1 MAQSRIV
8 CKPEI
13 LTEPL
18 NVDFFQAS
26 NLPFMLKNVVSE
38 SEERSSPEMIT
49 NDKTLQI
56 SYSEE
61 IQGRYYKKG
70 FCRETV

>member
-1 MAQSRIV
+1 
-8 CKPEI
+8 
-13 LTEPL
+13 
-18 NVDFFQAS
+18 
-26 NLPFMLKNVVSE
+26 MLKNVLSE

-61 IQGRYYKKG
+61 TQGRYYKKV
-70 FCRETV
+70 FIEKEFKDEIRNAPSRV

>member
-1 MAQSRIV
+1 
-8 CKPEI
+8 
-13 LTEPL
+13 
-18 NVDFFQAS
+18 
-26 NLPFMLKNVVSE
+26 MLKNVVSE

-61 IQGRYYKKG
+61 IQGRYYKKVFVEKQFKDDDPVRTKTHRNPVG
-70 FCRETV
+70 LRF